1 MGGLGKP
8 TPVNRVAPVIL
19 MRFVIGCPLTR
30 KGANVL
36 SKLSAVKTGVID
48 PDSRKGNGYH
58 ITQLVHTPLDSV
70 DDLHEGDDTIS
81 REVPE

>member
-1 MGGLGKP
+1 MGGLGEP
-8 TPVNRVAPVIL
+8 TPVNQVAPLIL

-30 KGANVL
+30 KGGNVL

-48 PDSRKGNGYH
+48 PDSRKGNEYH
-58 ITQLVHTPLDSV
+58 ITQLVHKPLDSV
-70 DDLHEGDDTIS
+70 DDLHQSDDTIS